1 MLPEEASA
9 AWARSGGVREFRIH
23 DERSG
28 WGRRRVAPPRSAGAE
43 LPPVRRPAAGSHI
56 LVTTKIGGLAVVRKP
71 RGRALRAQKE
81 SYLHTITQA
90 WSAPATEHGA
100 APAVFL
106 LQCRRRAVAWWSPSS
121 ENPGASEQQDFFCG
135 QRRGAGEYEIGKIS
149 YYEIVHPWYNILACA
164 KNPGF
169 FC

>member
-1 MLPEEASA
+1 M
-9 AWARSGGVREFRIH
+9 
-23 DERSG
+23 
-28 WGRRRVAPPRSAGAE
+28 
-43 LPPVRRPAAGSHI
+43 RRPAAGSHI

-81 SYLHTITQA
+81 TYLHTITQA

-106 LQCRRRAVAWWSPSS
+106 LKCRRRAVAWWSPSS
-121 ENPGASEQQDFFCG
+121 ENPGASEQQDFFCE
-135 QRRGAGEYEIGKIS
+135 QRRGAGEHEIGNIP